1 MVWMSKTILM
11 CAPKYFD
18 IEYEINPWM
27 HTDNQVDHKLAQKQW
42 QQLYH
47 IYTSQLGW
55 DVELVNPVN
64 HLPDMVFTANGAL
77 VIGGKVALPTFRAP
91 DRQPE
96 TQYFKKWFEE
106 KGYAEFLT
114 PKYDFEGEG
123 DALVWNDIIFM
134 GYPWRSDKAAEGEV
148 AEFFGKK
155 VVSLQLANAS
165 FYHLDTALTIV
176 DKETVAFYPPLFTE
190 ESLKKIKETVP
201 NVIEASRA
209 DAYAYGLNA
218 MSDGHN
224 IVLSD
229 QATGLIEQYKKRGMQ
244 VYPTPI
250 SEYQK
255 SGGGVKCLTLELR
268 V

>member
-1 MVWMSKTILM
+1 MQILM
-11 CAPKYFD
+11 CPPKFFD

-27 HTDNQVDHKLAQKQW
+27 DTDNQVNQKLAAKQW

-47 IYTSQLGW
+47 TYTEKLGW
-55 DVELVNPVN
+55 DVELIEPIKG
-64 HLPDMVFTANGAL
+64 LPDMVFTANGAL
-77 VIGGKVALPTFRAP
+77 VIDGKVSLPTFRAP

-96 TQYFKKWFEE
+96 TKYFKKQFED
-106 KGYAEFLT
+106 KGYTEFLT

-123 DALVWNDIIFM
+123 DALVWNDVIFA
-134 GYPWRSDKAAEGEV
+134 GYPWRSDKACHRELK
-148 AEFFGKK
+148 EFFGKK
-155 VVSLQLANAS
+155 VVNVQLTTDS

-176 DKETVAFYPPLFTE
+176 DAETVALYPPLFTE
-190 ESLKKIKETVP
+190 DSLTRIRETVP
-201 NVIEASRA
+201 HVIEATKA
-209 DAYAYGLNA
+209 NAYAYGLNA

-229 QATGLIEQYKKRGMQ
+229 RATGLIEQYKKRGMH
-244 VYPTPI
+244 VYPVPI

-268 V
+268 S